1 MLRLL
6 PSALAT
12 RVGRPSSTLFRP
24 ARCALIQLTSAS
36 NVYVFAAAARTARS
50 MSSLRSPAPK
60 LEYFTSSGRSSHG
73 TFSSLGGLGKA
84 CVAFFTVVVGTGL
97 VLVVFFSEKAPFTG
111 RWRVVL
117 PMGRLGDALEA
128 NVREQINASYGSKF
142 LPRNSSVRI
151 ALIACL
157 CHSSHTRLLRSYIVF
172 LRCPIRIY
180 IVFALQAVLL
190 VSSVAHQLIRA
201 NDLGGRDWK
210 IVVIDDPSLNAFVT
224 PGGMVCV
231 FTGLLSTLRTR
242 DQLAAVISHEMGHA
256 IARHAHESITASL
269 ITTEIVVFLT
279 LVLGIPFSAIRM
291 AKLVSPDS
299 LRFDLHHSRYRSA

>member
-1 MLRLL
+1 MHHMAASFF
-6 PSALAT
+6 PET
-12 RVGRPSSTLFRP
+12 R
-24 ARCALIQLTSAS
+24 
-36 NVYVFAAAARTARS
+36 
-50 MSSLRSPAPK
+50 
-60 LEYFTSSGRSSHG
+60 
-73 TFSSLGGLGKA
+73 A
-84 CVAFFTVVVGTGL
+84 CVLYCLRVCVILHTHVCFAHPSC
-97 VLVVFFSEKAPFTG
+97 VLA
-111 RWRVVL
+111 
-117 PMGRLGDALEA
+117 
-128 NVREQINASYGSKF
+128 VRFE
-142 LPRNSSVRI
+142 
-151 ALIACL
+151 CL
-157 CHSSHTRLLRSYIVF
+157 A
-172 LRCPIRIY
+172 
-180 IVFALQAVLL
+180 FALQAVLL

-269 ITTEIVVFLT
+269 VTTEIVVFLT